1 MRDQMTQMVS
11 KLCGMAEK
19 RVIISFAPDT
29 WYYTLLKGVSKQQ
42 QHTATVAT
50 LALFQVISDVNAR
63 EFVAADAAVVNSLQ

>member
-1 MRDQMTQMVS
+1 MFDQMTQMVS

-42 QHTATVAT
+42 QPYSYNTT
-50 LALFQVISDVNAR
+50 ALFAL
-63 EFVAADAAVVNSLQ
+63 F